1 MDATKFDPTTAALRM
16 ARAKKLLVEA
26 GGKRVSINLTAR
38 AVRAI
43 NCKRAATGKTQAAVI
58 VAALEKLK

>member
-1 MDATKFDPTTAALRM
+1 MDAIKVEPTTAALRM

-38 AVRAI
+38 AVLAVAR
-43 NCKRAATGKTQAAVI
+43 KRAATGATQAAVI
-58 VAALEKLK
+58 VAVLEKLK

>member
-1 MDATKFDPTTAALRM
+1 MRANKVEPTKAALRV
-16 ARAKKLLVEA
+16 AREKKALIES

-43 NCKRAATGKTQAAVI
+43 NRMRAVTGATQATVI
-58 VAALEKLK
+58 VVALERLK